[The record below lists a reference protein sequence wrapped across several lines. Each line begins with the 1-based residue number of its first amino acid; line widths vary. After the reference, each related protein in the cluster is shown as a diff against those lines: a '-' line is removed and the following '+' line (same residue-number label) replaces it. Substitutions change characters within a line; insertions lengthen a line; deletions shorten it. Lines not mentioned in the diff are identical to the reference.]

1 MGGGCN
7 IMGAFSGGGGGGGAG
22 VWTELADKSVTG
34 VATITSD
41 AFTAMRY
48 LKVFL
53 AVYDWDGTGNADHIV
68 QLDSVTA
75 SNYAVMEIYGNGSGG
90 ADWNQR
96 INQDGLYI
104 ISGGGI
110 PTVNTFTEAYVYNE
124 ENVEKLWIS
133 SSCRSQQVGS
143 GYAPTAAFYFGK
155 LDQDA
160 QVTSLHYDFTGGGS
174 VTGTADARMII
185 WGSD

>member
-1 MGGGCN
+1 MTDCLQ
-7 IMGAFSGGGGGGGAG
+7 GAFSSGGGGGGGG
-22 VWTELADKSVTG
+22 VWTELVDESVTG
-34 VATITSD
+34 VASMTS
-41 AFTAMRY
+41 ATFTAMRY

-53 AVYDWDGTGNADHIV
+53 AVYDWDGTGNVNHIV
-68 QLDSVTA
+68 RPDNVTDSD
-75 SNYAVMEIYGNGSGG
+75 YAVMEIYGNGSGG

-110 PTVNTFTEAYVYNE
+110 PTVNTFTEAYLYNE

-133 SSCRSQQVGS
+133 SSCRSQEVGS
-143 GYAPTAAFYFGK
+143 GSAPTAAFYFGK

-160 QVTSLHYDFTGGGS
+160 QVTSLTYDFGGS
-174 VTGTADARMII
+174 LGTADARMIV